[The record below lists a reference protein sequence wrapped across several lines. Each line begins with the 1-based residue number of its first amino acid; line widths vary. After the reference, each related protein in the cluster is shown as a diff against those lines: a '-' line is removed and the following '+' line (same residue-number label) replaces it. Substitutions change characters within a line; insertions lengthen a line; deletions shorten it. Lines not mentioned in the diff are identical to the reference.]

1 MNLDPIISITFF
13 PSNFNGNNNYERGRE
28 RERERGLNQD
38 AIEL

>member
-13 PSNFNGNNNYERGRE
+13 LSNINGINNYERE
-28 RERERGLNQD
+28 RERERERDLNRD

>member
-13 PSNFNGNNNYERGRE
+13 PSNFNGNNNYERERE
-28 RERERGLNQD
+28 RERERDLNRD